1 MRRPKGQKIDD
12 AIRPSVS
19 EIFQFIDYVID
30 RRSLFAVA
38 VPLQQPDDVLEQ
50 QPRHPSRLE
59 QAKHVRDG
67 TRGAAELESGS
78 LEILAAAV
86 VARKPSD
93 DAVDVFEH
101 EREHHRHVI
110 EQRDARKA
118 RREDL
123 LAVGVA
129 LYHEL
134 YAVAGLLETEI
145 EASDSGE

>member
-1 MRRPKGQKIDD
+1 
-12 AIRPSVS
+12 
-19 EIFQFIDYVID
+19 
-30 RRSLFAVA
+30 
-38 VPLQQPDDVLEQ
+38 
-50 QPRHPSRLE
+50 
-59 QAKHVRDG
+59 VRDG

-101 EREHHRHVI
+101 EREHLRHI
-110 EQRDARKA
+110 IQQRDARKT

-123 LAVGVA
+123 LAMRVA
-129 LYHEL
+129 FDHDLD
-134 YAVAGLLETEI
+134 AVAGLLETEI